1 MGKFTETT
9 LSEILPGARR
19 LSIVE
24 KLQLIQILAADLDI
38 SPLEPFKIYDVQ
50 DRYND
55 FGAAKVL
62 IEVLDRWRSLSSGDS
77 KLDRKLSELGMDDE
91 TEISL
96 QENEL

>member
-1 MGKFTETT
+1 MGKLTETT

-62 IEVLDRWRSLSSGDS
+62 IEVLDRS
-77 KLDRKLSELGMDDE
+77 KLDRELSKLNMDDD
-91 TEISL
+91 TEISC

>member
-1 MGKFTETT
+1 MEKSTEMT
-9 LSEILPGARR
+9 LSEMIPSARR

-38 SPLEPFKIYDVQ
+38 SPLEPFKTYDVQ
-50 DRYND
+50 DRCNN

-62 IEVLDRWRSLSSGDS
+62 MEILDRS
-77 KLDRKLSELGMDDE
+77 KLDRELYELVVDND

-96 QENEL
+96 QKNEP

>member
-1 MGKFTETT
+1 MT

-24 KLQLIQILAADLDI
+24 KLQLIQVLAEDLDI
-38 SPLEPFKIYDVQ
+38 SPLEPFKTYNVQ

-62 IEVLDRWRSLSSGDS
+62 MEILDRS
-77 KLDRKLSELGMDDE
+77 KLDREPSELVVDND
-91 TEISL
+91 TEISC
-96 QENEL
+96 QENDL

>member
-1 MGKFTETT
+1 MNMT
-9 LSEILPGARR
+9 LAEILPDARR

-38 SPLEPFKIYDVQ
+38 SPLEPFKTYDVQ

-62 IEVLDRWRSLSSGDS
+62 MEILDRS
-77 KLDRKLSELGMDDE
+77 KLDRELYELVVDND
-91 TEISL
+91 TEISRL
-96 QENEL
+96 D

>member
-1 MGKFTETT
+1 MNMT
-9 LSEILPGARR
+9 LAEIIPGARR

-62 IEVLDRWRSLSSGDS
+62 MGILDRS
-77 KLDRKLSELGMDDE
+77 KLDRELSELGMDDE

-96 QENEL
+96 QENEF